1 MRSKNLPP
9 EEAAK
14 YQAMSEAIHAL
25 MDAADMPR
33 RKRLEW
39 LSMMCA
45 DVAKVESPDCL
56 TFVEGVIQG
65 WIEDQ
70 QEKSS
75 D

>member
-9 EEAAK
+9 DEAAR
-14 YQAMSEAIHAL
+14 YQAMSEKIQAL
-25 MDAADMPR
+25 MDDEGLPR

-45 DVAKVESPDCL
+45 DVAKVEGPDCL
-56 TFVEGVIQG
+56 AFVESVIQG

-70 QEKSS
+70 QEQPS